1 MKYFAYIRK
10 SSEDKKRQIQS
21 IPKQYEWCKTE
32 SKRRNIK
39 ISRYFE
45 DSSSAHKLHR
55 KGFKKMIN
63 TIEKSEEPIGIITW
77 KISRLAR
84 NPIDEGV
91 IKYAFIRG
99 KIKHIIA
106 RDREYKEHESQII
119 MGVDFGQATQFS
131 IELSKDVTEG
141 MNKKIANGH
150 RPTKAPYG
158 YLNDPIGLKGEKKVF
173 VDDKYFKPIQQF
185 LKQYSTGIYSVP
197 ELQTKL
203 IEQGIFARNGKPFS
217 LSTLYLIL
225 KRRFYTG
232 EYLWNGQ
239 IKKGK
244 HKPMISVE
252 TFEKIQSLMNR
263 KHKPSQ
269 NKYQNYYS
277 GFITCNHCQ
286 SAITGYSKTKN
297 NKKKGLSVYHYLKCG
312 KRKDKNCPQIQLTRS
327 ELDKQILFILKNL
340 EIPEKITVFILKH
353 IEVLIRKEH
362 ANISRD
368 LGKLQR
374 EFNELDGEIEVLG
387 RKLIKGVISDEMFT
401 KINQKLEKEQF
412 AVSEKLKCLKSGNN
426 KELEKLKRIFQFLN
440 SAPQKFAKGSYEMK
454 KLILSTISSNFSLNN
469 GKLSLEL
476 SKAFSIVQK
485 SKQFYS
491 PDNRMFEPRFTRT
504 TKGLK
509 PVLSDD
515 ILVWSA
521 WREEL
526 RSFLIQYSVKFLCC
540 SDTIIQ

>member
-21 IPKQYEWCKTE
+21 IPRQYEWCKTE

-45 DSSSAHKLHR
+45 DSNSAHKLHR
-55 KGFKKMIN
+55 KGFKDMVD

-131 IELSKDVTEG
+131 IELSKDVIEG
-141 MNKKIANGH
+141 MNKKVASGH

-158 YLNDPIGLKGEKKVF
+158 YINDPIGLKGEKKVF
-173 VDDKYFKPIQQF
+173 PDKKYFKPIQQF

-203 IEQGIFARNGKPFS
+203 TAQGIFARNGKPFS

-244 HKPMISVE
+244 HKPMISVDE
-252 TFEKIQSLMNR
+252 FERIQKLMNR

-269 NKYQNYYS
+269 TKYQNYYS
-277 GFITCNHCQ
+277 GLITCGHCE
-286 SAITGYSKTKN
+286 SVITGYSKTKN
-297 NKKKGLSVYHYLKCG
+297 TKKKGLSVYHYLKCS
-312 KRKDKNCPQIQLTRS
+312 KSKNKSCTQIPLTRKKM
-327 ELDKQILFILKNL
+327 DKQMLFILESL
-340 EIPEKITVFILKH
+340 EIPAKITKFILKH
-353 IEVLIRKEH
+353 IEIEIRKSHSE
-362 ANISRD
+362 ISRD

-401 KINQKLEKEQF
+401 KINQKLEKEQL
-412 AVSEKLKCLKSGNN
+412 AISKKLKCLKSGNN

-440 SAPQKFAKGSYEMK
+440 SAPKKFAKGSFEIK
-454 KLILSTISSNFSLNN
+454 KLILGTISSNFSLNN
-469 GKLSLEL
+469 GIVSLEL
-476 SKAFSIVQK
+476 SKAFSIIQK
-485 SKQFYS
+485 AKKFYS
-491 PDNRMFEPRFTRT
+491 PDNRMFEPCFTRT

-509 PVLSDD
+509 PILSDD

-521 WREEL
+521 WRESNPRHRL
-526 RSFLIQYSVKFLCC
+526 GRPG
-540 SDTIIQ
+540 